1 MAVEEPPP
9 PQTQQRRQS
18 EAGAGGR
25 RTDKLGR
32 RLEVYNE
39 VLGRIRAATAA
50 PAEISPAFE
59 DALCA
64 HFNRLPARYAL
75 DVNAERAEDVLT
87 HQRLLEEARNPER
100 RPALS
105 VRVVQVSRIL
115 DGDMD
120 DSFDLEMETFA
131 SNHTA
136 SQMVHPPPAFG
147 SSSNLEA
154 LGLETGEGNVR
165 STNDT
170 DTSVHLISRPMHE
183 ITFATIDKPK
193 LLSQLTSLLGEFGL
207 DIQEAHAFSTID
219 GYSLDVF
226 VVTGWHLGGTE
237 QLQDKLLQK
246 FHNTETQ
253 AWSVSSSSSASLEG
267 LQGGE
272 SMPSKS
278 VEIPTDGQDVWE
290 IDLKLLKFGNKV
302 ASGSNGDLY
311 RGSYCSQDVAI
322 KVVRPERISADMY
335 RDFAQEVYIMRK
347 VRHRNVVQFIGA
359 CTRQP
364 NLYIVTDFMSGGS
377 VYDYLHKKNNAFKLP
392 EIMRVATDISK
403 GMNYLHQNNIIH
415 RDLKTANLLMDENKV
430 VKVAD
435 FGVARVK
442 DQSGVMTAETGTYR
456 WMAPEVIEHKP
467 YNHKADV
474 FSFGIVLWE
483 LLTGKI
489 PYEYLTPLQAA
500 IGVVQKGIRPTIP
513 KDTNAK
519 LAELLQKCWHRDP
532 AERPDFSQI
541 LEILQRLSKEVGA
554 DTEGRHK
561 AKSGFLSA
569 LKRSH

>member
-1 MAVEEPPP
+1 MAAEDPPAP
-9 PQTQQRRQS
+9 APQEQREQ
-18 EAGAGGR
+18 ETGAGGR
-25 RTDKLGR
+25 RTDKQGR
-32 RLEVYNE
+32 RLEVYHE
-39 VLGRIRAATAA
+39 VLGRLRGAAAA
-50 PAEISPAFE
+50 PVEISPAFE
-59 DALCA
+59 DALWA
-64 HFNRLPARYAL
+64 HFHRLPARYAL
-75 DVNAERAEDVLT
+75 DVNAERAEDVVT
-87 HQRLLEEARNPER
+87 HQRLLEEARDPER

-105 VRVVQVSRIL
+105 VRVVQVSRII
-115 DGDMD
+115 DGDMG
-120 DSFDLEMETFA
+120 DSFNPDTETVA
-131 SNHTA
+131 SNHVA
-136 SQMVHPPPAFG
+136 NQLVHPPPAFG

-154 LGLETGEGNVR
+154 LGLETSEGDAR
-165 STNDT
+165 STNNADI
-170 DTSVHLISRPMHE
+170 SVHLISRPMHE
-183 ITFATIDKPK
+183 ITFASIDKPK
-193 LLSQLTSLLGEFGL
+193 LLSQLTCLLGELGL

-237 QLQDKLLQK
+237 QLQGKLLQK
-246 FHNTETQ
+246 FHKIEAQSWT
-253 AWSVSSSSSASLEG
+253 VSSSSSPSLEG
-267 LQGGE
+267 LQGAE
-272 SMPSKS
+272 NMPSTS
-278 VEIPTDGQDVWE
+278 VEIPTDGADVWE

-322 KVVRPERISADMY
+322 KVVRPERMSADMY

-364 NLYIVTDFMSGGS
+364 NLYIVTDFMLGGS
-377 VYDYLHKKNNAFKLP
+377 VYDYLHKKNSSFKLP
-392 EIMRVATDISK
+392 EILRVATDISK
-403 GMNYLHQNNIIH
+403 GMNYLHQNNMIH
-415 RDLKTANLLMDENKV
+415 RDLKTANLLMDENKL

-467 YNHKADV
+467 YDHKADV
-474 FSFGIVLWE
+474 FSFGVVLWE

-500 IGVVQKGIRPTIP
+500 IGVVQKRIRPTIP
-513 KDTNAK
+513 KDTHPK
-519 LAELLQKCWHRDP
+519 FAELLQKCWHRDP

-541 LEILQRLSKEVGA
+541 LEILQRLSKEVGS
-554 DTEGRHK
+554 DTVGRHK